1 MTDIRVKTRECFR
14 KLLEKKMDMDPDHV
28 LEWIVDIEEGI
39 YQASKDSKEAA
50 GMEHDL
56 DAELV
61 TKVPSK
67 IHRKASGPCIMTVK
81 TKPFTKVYEGI
92 RWKVYCALSTNS
104 GADQLLDRLCEENIF
119 PNQLGG
125 MTHFQLNPNC
135 YAAKREREK
144 VLEAEKSGRIWKPG
158 IGKHG
163 IQIKIPYDVMEEYN
177 ETTGKYVETVVEVP
191 DSMLTCGKCGM
202 SKTTSYE
209 MQTRS
214 ADEPMTIFA
223 KCLCCENR
231 WRF

>member
-28 LEWIVDIEEGI
+28 LEWVVDIEAGI
-39 YQASKDSKEAA
+39 YQASKDSKESL
-50 GMEHDL
+50 GLEHDL

-67 IHRKASGPCIMTVK
+67 IHRKPSGPCIITVK
-81 TKPFTKVYEGI
+81 TKPFAKVYESI

-104 GADQLLDRLCEENIF
+104 GADQLLDRLCDEQIY
-119 PNQLGG
+119 PKQLGG
-125 MTHFQLNPNC
+125 MTHFQLDPNC

-144 VLEAEKSGRIWKPG
+144 ILEADKSGRIWKSG
-158 IGKHG
+158 TGKHG
-163 IQIKIPYDVMEEYN
+163 ISIKIPYDVTEEYD
-177 ETTGKYVETVVEVP
+177 EMTGKYVEKVVEVP